1 MLRTNSGLIFGN
13 PLTETPGMSN
23 TQNFEEFEKVNNQHM
38 RSGDYEQLIKKF
50 ESAVEKVN
58 INDAKRLEVPMTSGD

>member
-1 MLRTNSGLIFGN
+1 
-13 PLTETPGMSN
+13 MSN